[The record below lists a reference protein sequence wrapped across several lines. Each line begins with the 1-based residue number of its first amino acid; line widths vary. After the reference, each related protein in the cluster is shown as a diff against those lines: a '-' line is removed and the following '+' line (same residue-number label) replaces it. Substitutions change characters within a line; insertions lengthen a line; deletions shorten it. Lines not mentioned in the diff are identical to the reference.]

1 MVFETK
7 SGSRYFTDSTA
18 KTISGGKLTE
28 PVSYTH
34 GSALLGAPAVFYLAD
49 GRILRTSTITRYVM

>member
-18 KTISGGKLTE
+18 KTISGGNLSE

-34 GSALLGAPAVFYLAD
+34 GSAIIGAPAVFYLAD

>member
-34 GSALLGAPAVFYLAD
+34 AD

>member
-34 GSALLGAPAVFYLAD
+34 GSAIIGAPAVFYLAN
-49 GRILRTSTITRYVM
+49 GRILRTSTVTKYVM

>member
-34 GSALLGAPAVFYLAD
+34 GSAIIGAPAVF
-49 GRILRTSTITRYVM
+49 

>member
-28 PVSYTH
+28 TVSYTH
-34 GSALLGAPAVFYLAD
+34 GSAIIGAPAVFYLAN
-49 GRILRTSTITRYVM
+49 GRILRTSTVTRYVM